1 MTSKRKKELARL
13 ILRFFAYC
21 ALTLVMFFMCFAI
34 PPAAL
39 AAPAALWTF
48 YGFEILQFITKTKI
62 EMNKKKLA
70 STLNFLFFLSAEFAL
85 PWVIELGDGLNTM
98 LFRSAAIVVFAA
110 VCVAE
115 IVFWKRFLKAHFK
128 TFKENWRKTD
138 MDEN

>member
-1 MTSKRKKELARL
+1 MIAKRKKEFSRL

-21 ALTLVMFFMCFAI
+21 ALTLVVFFAFFAI

-70 STLNFLFFLSAEFAL
+70 ATLNFLFFLSAEFAL
-85 PWVIELGDGLNTM
+85 PWVIEIGDGLNTM

-138 MDEN
+138 MDE

>member
-1 MTSKRKKELARL
+1 MTAKRKKELSRL
-13 ILRFFAYC
+13 ILLFFAYC
-21 ALTLVMFFMCFAI
+21 ALTIVVFFAFFAI

-48 YGFEILQFITKTKI
+48 YGFEILQFITKTTI
-62 EMNKKKLA
+62 AINEKKLA

-85 PWVIELGDGLNTM
+85 PWVIEIGDELNAKFIRAIGV
-98 LFRSAAIVVFAA
+98 LFFAA
-110 VCVAE
+110 VCIAQ

-138 MDEN
+138 TDE